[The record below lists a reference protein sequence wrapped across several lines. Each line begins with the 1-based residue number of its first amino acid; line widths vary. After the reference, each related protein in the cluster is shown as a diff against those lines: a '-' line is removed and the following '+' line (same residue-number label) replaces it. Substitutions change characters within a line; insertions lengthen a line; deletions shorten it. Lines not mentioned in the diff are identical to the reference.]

1 MLIMFRSIL
10 GLGIPCLVVVT
21 LGGLPSESRAAD
33 KDIPITEMRVYY
45 AKPGKL
51 DNIHARLK
59 DASPALMKRHG
70 ITPVAF
76 FVPVGENKEN
86 RLVFFF
92 SFPSMTARE
101 KAWNDYYNDED
112 ARKVFNE
119 SEKDG
124 PLEGKIEM
132 RFLFRTDYSPE
143 LKVEKSKEDRIF
155 ELRTYTATKGNLGDL
170 NDRFKN
176 HTMKLFEKHG
186 MTNIVYWN
194 GLKGDVGDDTVLIY
208 LLAHKSVEAAKKS
221 FDAFRQDPEWIAVRK
236 ASEEKAGGSLTEA
249 KGGVVSEFL
258 KPTAYSPLK

>member
-1 MLIMFRSIL
+1 MLRS
-10 GLGIPCLVVVT
+10 T
-21 LGGLPSESRAAD
+21 LGAVIAGLIVLTLATLSSETRAAD

-51 DNIHARLK
+51 DNIHDRLK
-59 DASPALMKRHG
+59 GASPALMKRHG

-92 SFPSMTARE
+92 SFPNMTARE
-101 KAWNDYYNDED
+101 KAWKDYYNDEE
-112 ARKVFNE
+112 AQKVFYE

-124 PLEGKIEM
+124 PLEGKVEM
-132 RFLFRTDYSPE
+132 RFLFCTDYSPE
-143 LKVEKSKEDRIF
+143 LKVEKSKEDRVF
-155 ELRTYTATKGNLGDL
+155 ELRTYTATKGNLGKL

-194 GLKGDVGDDTVLIY
+194 GLKGDMGDDTVLIY

-221 FDAFRQDPEWIAVRK
+221 FDAFRQDPDWIAARK

-249 KGGVVSEFL
+249 KGGIVSEFL
-258 KPTAYSPLK
+258 KPTDYSPLK